1 MSGLERFREAKGRL
15 MHRLIRMILALGAL
29 GLAPG
34 AWAEEP
40 YPSRA
45 IRLVVPFPPGGTTDL
60 LGRLVAE
67 RLGPAYSHRVIV
79 ENRPRA
85 SGHVGAEQVAKAPGD
100 GYTLVAGTIGIHAA
114 YSIYRKLN
122 YSPAA
127 ELQPVTILAEL
138 PNVLLVPPA
147 FPANDLKEFLALARA
162 QPGGL
167 NYGSAG
173 PGSSIHMVTELFLL
187 MSGAKLTHVPYKGSG
202 PALVDLMGGQIQVM
216 FENLPTAL
224 PYIQS
229 GKLKALA
236 VTSQR
241 RDPRLP
247 SVPTVDEAGVPGYY
261 ATSWFTIAAPR
272 GVPSSIV
279 EKLNADLRRAL
290 STTEAAE
297 EFRKLGIGMVA
308 NSAADAAKF
317 IAAETEKWDKVIKA
331 AGMRVD

>member
-1 MSGLERFREAKGRL
+1 MK
-15 MHRLIRMILALGAL
+15 RLICVFFALSALAIGA
-29 GLAPG
+29 A
-34 AWAEEP
+34 AWAQEP
-40 YPSRA
+40 YPNRP

-60 LGRLVAE
+60 LGRIVAE
-67 RLGPAYSHRVIV
+67 RLGSVYSHRVIV
-79 ENRPRA
+79 ENRPGA
-85 SGHVGAEQVAKAPGD
+85 SGHVGAEQVAKAAGD

-122 YSPAA
+122 YNPAA
-127 ELQPVTILAEL
+127 DLQPVTILAEL
-138 PNVLLVPPA
+138 PNVLLVPPS
-147 FPANDLKEFLALARA
+147 FPAHDLKEFLALARA
-162 QPGGL
+162 QPGSL

-173 PGSSIHMVTELFLL
+173 PGSSIHMVTELFQL

-236 VTSQR
+236 VTSLR

-272 GVPSSIV
+272 SVPAAIID
-279 EKLNADLRRAL
+279 KLNADLQRTL
-290 STTEAAE
+290 STREAAE
-297 EFRKLGIGMVA
+297 EFRKLGIALIGNTPA
-308 NSAADAAKF
+308 EAAKF
-317 IAAETEKWDKVIKA
+317 IASETEKWERVVKA
-331 AGMRVD
+331 AKMQVD

>member
-1 MSGLERFREAKGRL
+1 MKHLICLL
-15 MHRLIRMILALGAL
+15 MALCL
-29 GLAPG
+29 PG
-34 AWAEEP
+34 VAAEVSAQEP
-40 YPSRA
+40 YPSRP

-67 RLGPAYSHRVIV
+67 RLSAVYSHRVIV
-79 ENRPRA
+79 ENRPGA
-85 SGHVGAEQVAKAPGD
+85 SGHVGAEQVAKAAGD

-122 YSPAA
+122 YNPAVD
-127 ELQPVTILAEL
+127 LQPVTILAEL

-162 QPGGL
+162 QPGRL

-173 PGSSIHMVTELFLL
+173 PGSSIHMVTELFQL
-187 MSGAKLTHVPYKGSG
+187 MSGVKLTHIPYKGSG
-202 PALVDLMGGQIQVM
+202 PALVDLMGGQIQLM

-236 VTSQR
+236 VTSLR

-247 SVPTVDEAGVPGYY
+247 NLPTVDEAGVPDYS
-261 ATSWFTIAAPR
+261 ATSWFTLAAPR
-272 GVPSSIV
+272 SVPAGVI
-279 EKLNADLRRAL
+279 EKLNADLLRAL
-290 STTEAAE
+290 SSREAAE
-297 EFRKLGIGMVA
+297 EFSKLGIGMVA
-308 NSAADAAKF
+308 NSPAEAAKF
-317 IAAETEKWDKVIKA
+317 IASETEKWE
-331 AGMRVD
+331 RVVKSARMQID